1 MVLVFIALGSTL
13 TASGAFRP
21 QAGRFGGHAG
31 GVDGAWILQ
40 RLHPFAQDVGSV
52 VPAGFEAYARIFH
65 PAASPDG
72 PMRWSEVAGRFGRTV
87 HPRMQFDNISD
98 GAWPWDDR
106 PADGTL
112 TLADAAA
119 LAEVLRPHTVS
130 PAACCFAVWEGY
142 GSLPDSVRGLPDLA
156 VPQRRMLVRE
166 GPLDSV
172 VESVFEPP
180 WGYQSPNLWW
190 PADQA
195 WCVASEIDFNT
206 TYVGGARACIADVLA
221 APGIEALATVVEAP
235 IDFTSDEV
243 NPRPR

>member
-52 VPAGFEAYARIFH
+52 
-65 PAASPDG
+65 
-72 PMRWSEVAGRFGRTV
+72 
-87 HPRMQFDNISD
+87 
-98 GAWPWDDR
+98 
-106 PADGTL
+106 
-112 TLADAAA
+112 
-119 LAEVLRPHTVS
+119 VS